1 MRKINGLRKG
11 VLFTL
16 LLLFSVH
23 FGTLAQNV
31 SVSGQVLDATGFSL
45 PGVNIIVAGTSTGT
59 ITDIDGNYSI
69 EAPGDAVLLF
79 NYVGFRSQEI
89 PVNGRPLINVVLEE
103 DLLSLSEVVVVGY
116 GTQRREAVTGS
127 VATVRG
133 DQLREVASANVTQA
147 LQGRVSGVEMSQVS
161 SKPGAE
167 MQIRVRGT
175 RSLNA
180 SNDPLIVLDG
190 IPFAGKIGDI
200 SPSDIKSLDIL
211 KDASA
216 TAIYGSRGANGV
228 ILITTN
234 KGNKGQA
241 ARVTYNAYTGVK
253 TLFNEYPMMNS
264 SELTELRQA
273 SREYFGEGYRWYD
286 LIRTQ
291 KWEELA
297 GTYQIAGSD
306 RLDNEPQTITRTI
319 EKHHYLRPIPQG
331 QIDGLE
337 MTVAEKAAYQNPGY
351 N

>member
-79 NYVGFRSQEI
+79 NYVGFKSQEI

-133 DQLREVASANVTQA
+133 DQLR
-147 LQGRVSGVEMSQVS
+147 
-161 SKPGAE
+161 
-167 MQIRVRGT
+167 
-175 RSLNA
+175 
-180 SNDPLIVLDG
+180 
-190 IPFAGKIGDI
+190 
-200 SPSDIKSLDIL
+200 
-211 KDASA
+211 
-216 TAIYGSRGANGV
+216 
-228 ILITTN
+228 
-234 KGNKGQA
+234 
-241 ARVTYNAYTGVK
+241 
-253 TLFNEYPMMNS
+253 
-264 SELTELRQA
+264 
-273 SREYFGEGYRWYD
+273 
-286 LIRTQ
+286 
-291 KWEELA
+291 
-297 GTYQIAGSD
+297 
-306 RLDNEPQTITRTI
+306 
-319 EKHHYLRPIPQG
+319 
-331 QIDGLE
+331 
-337 MTVAEKAAYQNPGY
+337 
-351 N
+351 